1 MEVFVKLVVGKKN
14 RDGNE
19 GKGRKDVFLKYC
31 KICYH
36 RQSVQKSEG
45 KGEMLRIII
54 EIDLQKQA
62 GELQQ
67 RAWLQNS

>member
-1 MEVFVKLVVGKKN
+1 MEVFVKLVVEIINKN

-19 GKGRKDVFLKYC
+19 EKGRKDVFLKYC

-45 KGEMLRIII
+45 MGKMLHIII
-54 EIDLQKQA
+54 GIDL
-62 GELQQ
+62 
-67 RAWLQNS
+67 

>member
-1 MEVFVKLVVGKKN
+1 MEVFVKLVVEKKN

-19 GKGRKDVFLKYC
+19 GKGGKDVFLKYC

-36 RQSVQKSEG
+36 RQSLQKSEG
-45 KGEMLRIII
+45 KGEMLCIII

>member
-1 MEVFVKLVVGKKN
+1 MEVFFKLVVEKKN

-45 KGEMLRIII
+45 KGEMLHIII
-54 EIDLQKQA
+54 EIDL
-62 GELQQ
+62 
-67 RAWLQNS
+67 